1 LSLIARLLSAARG
14 VVFSGV
20 FAQQSR
26 EQPHRSQ
33 PGFSRITLNGSE
45 TLSPIVFTRGKRY
58 RLRVIN
64 IAPNLGANFQLGSQ
78 EHPATWLALAKDGAT
93 FPARMAKP
101 QDAVLHIVSGETY
114 DFEFHPETPGEIP
127 LQIENSLNQAKLTGK
142 IVVQ

>member
-1 LSLIARLLSAARG
+1 VYGGLIVLEPGESYDAERDRLLIIGAREND
-14 VVFSGV
+14 F
-20 FAQQSR
+20 R
-26 EQPHRSQ
+26 T
-33 PGFSRITLNGSE
+33 SRITLNGSE
-45 TLSPIVFTRGKRY
+45 TLSPIVFTRGKGY

-78 EHPATWLALAKDGAT
+78 EHPATWLALATDGAT